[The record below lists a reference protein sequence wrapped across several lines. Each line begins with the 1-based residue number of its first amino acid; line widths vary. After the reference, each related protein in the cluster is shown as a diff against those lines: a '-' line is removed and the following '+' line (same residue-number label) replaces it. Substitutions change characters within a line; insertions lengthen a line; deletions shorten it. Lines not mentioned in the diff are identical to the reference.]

1 MMRERDIEK
10 ILVGE
15 VKRMGGRAY
24 KWVSPG
30 NDGVP
35 DRIVIFPGRRPVFVE
50 LKTETGKLCP
60 LQAAQVAKLKGSVW
74 PCRRKGIPGGARR
87 EDTWNLSRTHT
98 SSTALTGLSK

>member
-1 MMRERDIEK
+1 MRERDIEK

-30 NDGVP
+30 
-35 DRIVIFPGRRPVFVE
+35 R
-50 LKTETGKLCP
+50 
-60 LQAAQVAKLKGSVW
+60 KGSVW